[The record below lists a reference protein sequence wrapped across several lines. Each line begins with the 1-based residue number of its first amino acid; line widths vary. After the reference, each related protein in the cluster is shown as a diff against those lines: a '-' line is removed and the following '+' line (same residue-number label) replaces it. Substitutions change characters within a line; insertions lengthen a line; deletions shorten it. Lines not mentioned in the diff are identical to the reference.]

1 MDPSYINKTRS
12 LKSDKV
18 VFDTKEIEP
27 LDYHPLPKPH
37 YESYSATSIEKSNNY
52 YIEED
57 VRSIKEEH
65 CESTLSKEQKQYE
78 SYCKLYHFK

>member
-1 MDPSYINKTRS
+1 MDPSYINKTPS
-12 LKSDKV
+12 PKNDKV

-27 LDYHPLPKPH
+27 PDYHPLPKPR
-37 YESYSATSIEKSNNY
+37 YESCSATSIEKSNDY

-57 VRSIKEEH
+57 ARSIKEEH
-65 CESTLSKEQKQYE
+65 CESTFSKEQKHYE